1 MRLFSIC
8 LRAVGL
14 RLYAL
19 SLAIRTLFRELGKS
33 PLGQFPPIKWVPIS
47 CPTLTLDMGRIHW
60 RGGGG
65 EITRREFSGH
75 HDLGCQGSFRSS
87 HQIFYEKC
95 FSYKSCKIHRKKP
108 LLFFFIKILKNKKK
122 KMAVPF
128 FYCASQEI
136 RLSDTRKHIC
146 IVQSNSTILFT
157 RGNLKIFN
165 ISSKQYSSFSN
176 MPPANW
182 VAII

>member
-33 PLGQFPPIKWVPIS
+33 PLGQFPPNQ
-47 CPTLTLDMGRIHW
+47 MGPDKLPNLNPWHGENSLE
-60 RGGGG
+60 GGGG

-176 MPPANW
+176 KPPANW